1 MRIAEWTMKAGLVLL
16 CTAGPASA
24 QASEDTAQAAKQLVE
39 VLTPQA
45 EGFNPRYMAA
55 ADPADAD
62 RFVAAM
68 LIPGVQLVIVS
79 ADYKVPVLLRE
90 RLLTGK
96 FQDAYID
103 LSTATDEVSRLTIE
117 DIQADG
123 LAFKPPKGVASGDL
137 IMRDGEELRLDG
149 QWRKKRMKEEEYRAA
164 FDESRADYVRIVGLL
179 LAQAKQQP

>member
-1 MRIAEWTMKAGLVLL
+1 MRISKTVVIVGLVLAS
-16 CTAGPASA
+16 TAAQVSA
-24 QASEDTAQAAKQLVE
+24 QISDDTAQAAKQLVE

-55 ADPADAD
+55 ADPTDAN

-68 LIPGVQLVIVS
+68 LIPGIQLVIVA

-96 FQDAYID
+96 YQDAYID
-103 LSTATDEVSRLTIE
+103 LSTATDEGSRLTLE

-137 IMRDGEELRLDG
+137 IVRDGEELRLDG
-149 QWRKKRMKEEEYRAA
+149 QWRKKRMKEDAYRAA
-164 FDESRADYVRIVGLL
+164 YDEARADYVRIVGLL
-179 LAQAKQQP
+179 LDQAKQQP

>member
-1 MRIAEWTMKAGLVLL
+1 MRIVQCMKMAGLVLL
-16 CTAGPASA
+16 CTAGTAAA
-24 QASEDTAQAAKQLVE
+24 QASEDTAQVARQLAD

-55 ADPADAD
+55 ADPSDPD

-68 LIPGVQLVIVS
+68 LIPGIQLVVVS

-96 FQDAYID
+96 YQDAYID
-103 LSTATDEVSRLTIE
+103 LSTATDAASRLTIE

-137 IMRDGEELRLDG
+137 IVRDAEELRLDG
-149 QWRKKRMKEEEYRAA
+149 QWRKKRMKEEAYREAYDQA
-164 FDESRADYVRIVGLL
+164 RADYVRIVGLL

>member
-1 MRIAEWTMKAGLVLL
+1 MRIAQCTRMVGLVLL
-16 CTAGPASA
+16 CTAGTAAA
-24 QASEDTAQAAKQLVE
+24 QASEDTAQVAKQLVE

-45 EGFNPRYMAA
+45 EGFTPRYMAA

-68 LIPGVQLVIVS
+68 LIPGVQLVVVA
-79 ADYKVPVLLRE
+79 ADYSVPVLLRE

-96 FQDAYID
+96 YQDAYMD
-103 LSTATDEVSRLTIE
+103 LSTATDAASRLTFE

-137 IMRDGEELRLDG
+137 IVRNGEELRLDG
-149 QWRKKRMKEEEYRAA
+149 QWRKKRMKEDAYREA
-164 FDESRADYVRIVGLL
+164 FDQARADYVRIIGLL

>member
-1 MRIAEWTMKAGLVLL
+1 MRIAQCTRMVGLVLL
-16 CTAGPASA
+16 CTAGTAAA
-24 QASEDTAQAAKQLVE
+24 QASEDTAQVARQLVE

-45 EGFNPRYMAA
+45 DGFNPRYMAA

-68 LIPGVQLVIVS
+68 LIPGVQLVVVA
-79 ADYKVPVLLRE
+79 ADYTVPVLLRE

-96 FQDAYID
+96 YQDAYID
-103 LSTATDEVSRLTIE
+103 HSTATDADSRLTIE

-137 IMRDGEELRLDG
+137 IVRKGEELRLDG
-149 QWRKKRMKEEEYRAA
+149 QWRKKRMKEDDYREA
-164 FDESRADYVRIVGLL
+164 FDQARADYVRIIELL

>member
-1 MRIAEWTMKAGLVLL
+1 MRIAEWTLMAGLVLM
-16 CTAGPASA
+16 CIAGTASA
-24 QASEDTAQAAKQLVE
+24 QASEDTAQAAQRLVE

-45 EGFNPRYMAA
+45 EGFAPRYMAA
-55 ADPADAD
+55 ADPTDAD

-68 LIPGVQLVIVS
+68 LIPGVQLVVVS

-96 FQDAYID
+96 YQDAYID
-103 LSTATDEVSRLTIE
+103 LSTATDAASRLIIE

-137 IMRDGEELRLDG
+137 IARDGKDLRLDG
-149 QWRKKRMKEEEYRAA
+149 QWRNKRMKEDEYRAA
-164 FDESRADYVRIVGLL
+164 FDEARADYVRIVGLL
-179 LAQAKQQP
+179 LAQAKQRP